1 MCVCM
6 LSCFSRVWLCNPMDR
21 NPSGSSVH
29 EILQARVLEWLAMP
43 FSMGSS
49 SGSPALQASSP
60 SEPLGKSLFSTASA
74 KSNYWYHLTSDGWA
88 VGIEKSFR
96 KEQRWT
102 RRNVNFTNLDPISS
116 REVLQQFCTYDF
128 EGFFFLKETPSNCS
142 LGCTKPQQWDVL
154 NSLEP
159 SRNSL
164 EKAMAT
170 HSSTFV

>member
-102 RRNVNFTNLDPISS
+102 RRNVNFTNLDPISVS
-116 REVLQQFCTYDF
+116 RKTCWHNWSRGCRPCKREVFSPLGNYIQLRINVFTQNRFWVPHIL
-128 EGFFFLKETPSNCS
+128 ENMLPCS
-142 LGCTKPQQWDVL
+142 ACYWK
-154 NSLEP
+154 
-159 SRNSL
+159 
-164 EKAMAT
+164 
-170 HSSTFV
+170 